1 MDIMTS
7 TVIKWGDFFK
17 KKFIQIFY
25 GFMQTKE
32 SNGTK

>member
-1 MDIMTS
+1 MDIMKS

-17 KKFIQIFY
+17 KIIQIFY